1 MIDVDATNP
10 IKPRISTGE
19 REELIAQV
27 RVLVRMGVAAK
38 RACSNVG
45 LNYQT
50 FLYHTT
56 RKGLSLKRK
65 RETPPQQ
72 SPSTS
77 STTEAVS
84 NGLTDSI
91 VHEPASPTN

>member
-1 MIDVDATNP
+1 
-10 IKPRISTGE
+10 
-19 REELIAQV
+19 
-27 RVLVRMGVAAK
+27 MGIAAK
-38 RACSNVG
+38 RACSDVG

-65 RETPPQQ
+65 GETPPQQ
-72 SPSTS
+72 SPQTS
-77 STTEAVS
+77 STTEVAS

-91 VHEPASPTN
+91 VHEVASPTK